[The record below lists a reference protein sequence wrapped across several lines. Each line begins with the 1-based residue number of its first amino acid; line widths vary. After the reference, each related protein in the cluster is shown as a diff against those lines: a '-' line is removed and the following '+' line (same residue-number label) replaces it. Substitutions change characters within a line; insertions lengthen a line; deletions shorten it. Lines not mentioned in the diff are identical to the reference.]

1 MNNYK
6 LYSDGGSRGNP
17 GPAACSCV
25 IFDADNNLF
34 QIDSKFLG
42 IATNNFAEYSGLILG
57 LTIAAKNKI
66 SNIDCFLDS
75 ELVVKQLNGIY
86 AIKDENIKILASEV
100 FTLEK
105 KFENITFTHV
115 RRENNKIADKLVNIV
130 LDAKLN

>member
-34 QIDSKFLG
+34 QIDSKFLD

-57 LTIAAKNKI
+57 LNLAAKNKI
-66 SNIDCFLDS
+66 SRLDCFLDS
-75 ELVVKQLNGIY
+75 ELVVKQINGVY

-100 FTLEK
+100 FKLKK

-115 RRENNKIADKLVNIV
+115 RREDNKIADKLVNIV

>member
-6 LYSDGGSRGNP
+6 LFTDGGSRGNP

-34 QIDSKFLG
+34 QIDSKFLD

-66 SNIDCFLDS
+66 SRIDCFLDS
-75 ELVVKQLNGIY
+75 ELIVKQINGVY

-100 FTLEK
+100 FTLKK
-105 KFENITFTHV
+105 KFENITLTHV
-115 RRENNKIADKLVNIV
+115 RREDNKIADKLVNIV